1 MFYRSSILSAD
12 SFRFYQSIMDED
24 RAIDITQLLSLNSVS
39 QLRMT
44 ADLVRNIFSNDVYV
58 EVMPDKLRVSVL
70 QIDKFFIAFLQ
81 ILHN

>member
-1 MFYRSSILSAD
+1 MSAD